1 MMNILETIEQTSPSA
16 SVDKV
21 AKSIDAEATVAAE
34 DENFAT
40 TAVVFS
46 DKEKKIEETSLEG
59 VNFDLWHLGGQ

>member
-34 DENFAT
+34 DENFTT